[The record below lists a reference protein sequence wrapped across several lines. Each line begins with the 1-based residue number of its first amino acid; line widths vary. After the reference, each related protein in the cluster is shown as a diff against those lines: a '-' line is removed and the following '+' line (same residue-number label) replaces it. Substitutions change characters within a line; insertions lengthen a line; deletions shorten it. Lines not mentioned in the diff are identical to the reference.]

1 MTTPFERWVATS
13 SACRLVYTTNIPM
26 KISATIHDNAM
37 TAIFLNLDLFKI
49 EMVVVNDTVIAAMI
63 ASNLWTFSEKNFG
76 PGNINP
82 LGQSGQDV
90 HDNACLEAV
99 IDLPEIMVLKIRT
112 NEISV
117 STKILFKCLRN
128 LKKMKDLNLPKTK
141 DPPLVEYL
149 RWSNIP
155 IKISLVIYLFVT

>member
-1 MTTPFERWVATS
+1 
-13 SACRLVYTTNIPM
+13 M

-76 PGNINP
+76 AGNINP
-82 LGQSGQDV
+82 LGQSGQDG
-90 HDNACLEAV
+90 HDNGCLEAV

-112 NEISV
+112 SEISV
-117 STKILFKCLRN
+117 STNILFKCLR
-128 LKKMKDLNLPKTK
+128 
-141 DPPLVEYL
+141 
-149 RWSNIP
+149 
-155 IKISLVIYLFVT
+155 

>member
-1 MTTPFERWVATS
+1 
-13 SACRLVYTTNIPM
+13 
-26 KISATIHDNAM
+26 M

-63 ASNLWTFSEKNFG
+63 ASNLWTFSEKNFW

-128 LKKMKDLNLPKTK
+128 LKKLKDLNLPKTN
-141 DPPLVEYL
+141 DPQLAEYL
-149 RWSNIP
+149 RWSNIL
-155 IKISLVIYLFVT
+155 IKISLVIYTCL